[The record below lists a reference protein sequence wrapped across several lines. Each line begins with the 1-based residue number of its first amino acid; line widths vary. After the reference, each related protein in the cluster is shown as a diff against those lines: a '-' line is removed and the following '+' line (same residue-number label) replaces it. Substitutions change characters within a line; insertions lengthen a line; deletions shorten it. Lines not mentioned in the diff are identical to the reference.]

1 MDESDKK
8 YVAAGTISV
17 LYGVVLC
24 LFWVWVLSARARGWP
39 LSVTSAVEGLTCF
52 VFASVPVML
61 IVTGVGLYRLQAR
74 TRQKVRAAAVVTTIF
89 LVINAVLAL
98 YWASEA
104 KGCLAP
110 VANIVLMVFVAI
122 PSGIVAFILAVA
134 AASLSSDAV

>member
-1 MDESDKK
+1 MDESNKK
-8 YVAAGTISV
+8 YVAVGTVSV
-17 LYGVVLC
+17 VYGVVLC
-24 LFWVWVLSARARGWP
+24 LFWLWVLSASRSP

-74 TRQKVRAAAVVTTIF
+74 TRRKVRAAAVVTTIF
-89 LVINAVLAL
+89 LVIKAALAL

-104 KGCLAP
+104 KGCLSE
-110 VANIVLMVFVAI
+110 VAIFVLTVFVGI
-122 PSGIVAFILAVA
+122 PSGIVAFILVVT